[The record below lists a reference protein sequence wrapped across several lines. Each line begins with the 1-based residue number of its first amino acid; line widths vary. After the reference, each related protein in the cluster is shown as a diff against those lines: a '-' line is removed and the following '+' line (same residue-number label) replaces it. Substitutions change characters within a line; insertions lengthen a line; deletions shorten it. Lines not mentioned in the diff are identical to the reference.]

1 MTNYDLSLMK
11 FAFKAA
17 SEMAT
22 ALNLNDEAVH
32 WEKVGKQLPAFD
44 LDEAGSLTFAKGFP
58 YNESHRHFSTPWQ
71 FIR

>member
-44 LDEAGSLTFAKGFP
+44 LDKEGFAHFRQRFP
-58 YNESHRHFSTPWQ
+58 L
-71 FIR
+71 